1 MATLGQIASL
11 NTSNIQ
17 STTSPTSG
25 IRVVN
30 EKFTRTPG
38 RQYPL
43 VTMVGYGEATKFNA
57 ADRKVEWM
65 YERTMKATVTTDA
78 AILSTDTVLFLS
90 DETVHLVGIGQVI
103 LNGDEW
109 LRVTS
114 VANSSAGNVTVTRG
128 MWGTTAAAIASGA
141 VLRVGPQVFPANAE
155 FEESPK
161 QYGEWDYNYPM
172 LIQYEL
178 TEEMMH
184 NAYTN
189 YLVDSADPLAHH
201 MERLKELALKQLEHW
216 VMYGVR
222 ASPAS
227 YSEMGAFGGIKSF
240 LTSAAS
246 NRSDLPGKLTATGIV
261 DLLEAQYDEMGD
273 LGDQTFIT
281 SYKTARIFD
290 AVMMSINATAG
301 EATPA
306 RAGVHTFTFDTRYG
320 SVKTMLVPSLKDGE
334 MYSLNFGDMALHPA
348 DVGPFGTG
356 WIEFDRGVEILNKR
370 TRQKGYAWA
379 GTFKIG
385 DPKKHALLTFA
396 TTDTGSYANY
406 F

>member
-65 YERTMKATVTTDA
+65 YERTMKATVTLDA
-78 AILSTDTVLFLS
+78 ALLSGDTTLYLS
-90 DETVHLVGIGQVI
+90 DETVHLVGIGQVL

-109 LRVTS
+109 MRVTS
-114 VANSSAGNVTVTRG
+114 VANSSAGNVTVVRG
-128 MWGTTAAAIASGA
+128 MWGTTAAAASSGDIF
-141 VLRVGPQVFPANAE
+141 RVGPQVFPANAE

-172 LIQYEL
+172 LFQYEL

-184 NAYTN
+184 AAYTN
-189 YLVDSADPLAHH
+189 YLVDAADPLAHH

-216 VMYGVR
+216 VVYGVR

-227 YSEMGAFGGIKSF
+227 YDEMGAFGGIKSF
-240 LTSAAS
+240 LTDAAS
-246 NRSDLPGKLTATGIV
+246 NRVDLPGKLTATGIV
-261 DLLEAQYDEMGD
+261 DLLEAQFDEMGD
-273 LGDQTFIT
+273 LGDQTFLVG
-281 SYKTARIFD
+281 YGGARIFD

-301 EATPA
+301 ENTPA
-306 RAGVHTFTFDTRYG
+306 RAGISNFTFETRYG
-320 SVKTMLVPSLKDGE
+320 NVKTMLVPSLKAGE

-379 GTFKIG
+379 GTFKLG
-385 DPKKHALLTFA
+385 DPKKHALLTYV
-396 TTDTGSYANY
+396 TTDGGAYANY
-406 F
+406 V